1 MTFRPFRVS
10 NTMTQKVAETAG
22 KEYGMYIKTMENRKV
37 LVKRLERLTGTKAV
51 YTRMPECAFVVGDF
65 KVERYGT
72 LVIGDDA
79 DAEVIEALLSEGM
92 IKVYAPEPEPETEKE
107 PEPSK
112 VEVSFPMEGHTAR
125 SLRNLAAMLYSRGRL
140 ISKSTGGEFA
150 CSADQMEKLKEA
162 DTVPAFLDAVREDL
176 RGIAFTGDAL
186 TFTGFPETKSASHT
200 RTFTQLA
207 SMMNALAIQQGRV
220 LAREVD
226 GSNER
231 YIFRIWLLHL
241 GMEGEAYKEA
251 RRILLAPLSGN
262 KAFRTPENEAEFRRR
277 QRERRA
283 L

>member
-1 MTFRPFRVS
+1 MTFWPFRVT
-10 NTMTQKVAETAG
+10 NTMTQQVAETAG

-37 LVKRLERLTGTKAV
+37 LVKRLEQLTRTKAV

-72 LVIGDDA
+72 LVIGE
-79 DAEVIEALLSEGM
+79 DAEVIETLLSEGM
-92 IKVYAPEPEPETEKE
+92 IKEYAPEPAPEPERE

-140 ISKSTGGEFA
+140 ISKSTGGEFS

-162 DTVPAFLDAVREDL
+162 DTVPAFLEAVREDFK
-176 RGIAFTGDAL
+176 GIAFEGDAL
-186 TFTGFPETKSASHT
+186 TFTGFPETRSASRI
-200 RTFTQLA
+200 RTYTQLA
-207 SMMNALAIQQGRV
+207 SMMNALAIHQGRV

-241 GMEGEAYKEA
+241 GMEGESYKEA

-262 KAFRTPENEAEFRRR
+262 KAFRTPENEAQF
-277 QRERRA
+277 RERLKERRS

>member
-92 IKVYAPEPEPETEKE
+92 IKEYVPEPEPEPEKE

-125 SLRNLAAMLYSRGRL
+125 NPNPPPSPPTRSGR
-140 ISKSTGGEFA
+140 
-150 CSADQMEKLKEA
+150 
-162 DTVPAFLDAVREDL
+162 
-176 RGIAFTGDAL
+176 
-186 TFTGFPETKSASHT
+186 
-200 RTFTQLA
+200 
-207 SMMNALAIQQGRV
+207 
-220 LAREVD
+220 
-226 GSNER
+226 
-231 YIFRIWLLHL
+231 
-241 GMEGEAYKEA
+241 
-251 RRILLAPLSGN
+251 SGN
-262 KAFRTPENEAEFRRR
+262 AFRQVPTRAARFPTDTE
-277 QRERRA
+277 ERKKATSSILRKLPRYAGFFMRWLTARA
-283 L
+283 PWSSQGN

>member
-1 MTFRPFRVS
+1 MTFWPFRVT
-10 NTMTQKVAETAG
+10 NTMTQQVAETAG

-37 LVKRLERLTGTKAV
+37 LVKRLEQLTRTKAV

-72 LVIGDDA
+72 LVIGE
-79 DAEVIEALLSEGM
+79 DAEVIETLLSEGM
-92 IKVYAPEPEPETEKE
+92 IKEYAPEPAPEPERE

-140 ISKSTGGEFA
+140 ISKSTGGEFS

-162 DTVPAFLDAVREDL
+162 DTVPAFLEAVREDFK
-176 RGIAFTGDAL
+176 GIAFEGDAL
-186 TFTGFPETKSASHT
+186 TFTGFPETRSASRI
-200 RTFTQLA
+200 RTYTQLA
-207 SMMNALAIQQGRV
+207 SMMNALAIHQGRV

-241 GMEGEAYKEA
+241 GMEGESYKEA

-262 KAFRTPENEAEFRRR
+262 KAFRTPENEAQFRERL
-277 QRERRA
+277 RERRS

>member
-1 MTFRPFRVS
+1 MAQREDDLLLQEARLVVIP
-10 NTMTQKVAETAG
+10 A
-22 KEYGMYIKTMENRKV
+22 V
-37 LVKRLERLTGTKAV
+37 LG
-51 YTRMPECAFVVGDF
+51 
-65 KVERYGT
+65 
-72 LVIGDDA
+72 
-79 DAEVIEALLSEGM
+79 
-92 IKVYAPEPEPETEKE
+92 
-107 PEPSK
+107 
-112 VEVSFPMEGHTAR
+112 
-125 SLRNLAAMLYSRGRL
+125 
-140 ISKSTGGEFA
+140 
-150 CSADQMEKLKEA
+150 
-162 DTVPAFLDAVREDL
+162 AVREDL
-176 RGIAFTGDAL
+176 KGIAFEGDTL
-186 TFTGFPETKSASHT
+186 TFTGFPETKSASRT

-241 GMEGEAYKEA
+241 GMAGEAYKEA

>member
-1 MTFRPFRVS
+1 
-10 NTMTQKVAETAG
+10 
-22 KEYGMYIKTMENRKV
+22 MYIKTMDNRKV
-37 LVKRLERLTGTKAV
+37 LVKRLEQLTGTKAV

-72 LVIGDDA
+72 LAIADDA

-92 IKVYAPEPEPETEKE
+92 IAEYVPESETEPEKE
-107 PEPSK
+107 PEPFK
-112 VEVSFPMEGHTAR
+112 TEVSFPMEKHTAR

-140 ISKSTGGEFA
+140 ISKSTGGEFS
-150 CSADQMEKLKEA
+150 CSAEQMEQLKAA
-162 DTVPAFLDAVREDL
+162 DTVPAFLEAVREDFK
-176 RGIAFTGDAL
+176 GIRFNGDML
-186 TFTGFPETKSASHT
+186 TFTGFPETRSASRM

-207 SMMNALAIQQGRV
+207 SLMNALAINQGRV

-226 GSNER
+226 GSNEQ

-241 GMEGEAYKEA
+241 GMEGDAYKEA

-277 QRERRA
+277 QRERRG

>member
-1 MTFRPFRVS
+1 
-10 NTMTQKVAETAG
+10 
-22 KEYGMYIKTMENRKV
+22 MYIKTMGNRKV

-72 LVIGDDA
+72 LVIGE
-79 DAEVIEALLSEGM
+79 DAEVVETLLSEGM
-92 IKVYAPEPEPETEKE
+92 IKEYVPEPEPEPERE

-112 VEVSFPMEGHTAR
+112 VEVSFPMEDHTAR
-125 SLRNLAAMLYSRGRL
+125 SLRNLAAMLYSRGKL
-140 ISKSTGGEFA
+140 ISKSTGGEFS
-150 CSADQMEKLKEA
+150 CSADQMEMLKGA
-162 DTVPAFLDAVREDL
+162 DTVPAFLEAVHEDFK
-176 RGIAFTGDAL
+176 GIAFEGDAL
-186 TFTGFPETKSASHT
+186 TFTGFPETRSASRI
-200 RTFTQLA
+200 RTYTQLA

-226 GSNER
+226 DSNER

-241 GMEGEAYKEA
+241 GMEGESYKEA

-262 KAFRTPENEAEFRRR
+262 KAFRTPENEAQFRRR
-277 QRERRA
+277 QKERRA

>member
-79 DAEVIEALLSEGM
+79 EIFEALLSEGM
-92 IKVYAPEPEPETEKE
+92 IKEYVPEPEPEPEKE

-140 ISKSTGGEFA
+140 ISKSTGGEFS

-162 DTVPAFLDAVREDL
+162 ETVPAFLGAVREDL
-176 RGIAFTGDAL
+176 KGIAFEGDTL
-186 TFTGFPETKSASHT
+186 TFTGFPETKSASRT

-231 YIFRIWLLHL
+231 YIFRIWLMHL
-241 GMEGEAYKEA
+241 GMEGETYKEA

-277 QRERRA
+277 QKERRA

>member
-1 MTFRPFRVS
+1 
-10 NTMTQKVAETAG
+10 MTQKVAETAG
-22 KEYGMYIKTMENRKV
+22 KEYGVYIKTMENRKV

-92 IKVYAPEPEPETEKE
+92 IKEYVPEPELEPEKE
-107 PEPSK
+107 SEPSK

-162 DTVPAFLDAVREDL
+162 DTVPAFLGAVREDL
-176 RGIAFTGDAL
+176 KGIAFEEDTL
-186 TFTGFPETKSASHT
+186 TFTGFPETKSASRT

>member
-1 MTFRPFRVS
+1 
-10 NTMTQKVAETAG
+10 
-22 KEYGMYIKTMENRKV
+22 MYIKTMENRKV

-72 LVIGDDA
+72 LVIGEDA
-79 DAEVIEALLSEGM
+79 DAEVVETLLSEGM
-92 IKVYAPEPEPETEKE
+92 IAEDVPEPEPEPEKE

-125 SLRNLAAMLYSRGRL
+125 SLRNLAAMLYSRGKL
-140 ISKSTGGEFA
+140 ISKSTGGEFS
-150 CSADQMEKLKEA
+150 CSQKQMETFKEA
-162 DTVPAFLDAVREDL
+162 DTVQAFLEAVREDFK
-176 RGIAFTGDAL
+176 GIAFEGDML
-186 TFTGFPETKSASHT
+186 TFTGFPETKSASRI

-207 SMMNALAIQQGRV
+207 SMMNTLAISQGRV

-226 GSNER
+226 DRNER

-251 RRILLAPLSGN
+251 RRILLAPLSGS
-262 KAFRTPENEAEFRRR
+262 KAFRTPENEARFRERL
-277 QRERRA
+277 RERRG